1 MDPFKPKKENRLYEI
16 DKDRILEEAKKKLNK
31 PRKERKFTWEGLK
44 NAIPFLETNPFDPL
58 KLKRIKELTEGAPVK
73 EKDYIEGFEEIEKA
87 LYGGVQDLGYSIGSL
102 LTEGIDLTVG
112 RLPKD
117 NTKFTEKLT
126 EVYEKNKIKDP
137 DTLVGELTK
146 IGVQYGIPGSAVLKI
161 GARGR
166 AIAKGK
172 EALGKVS
179 KVKKTT
185 SIAKRAG
192 YMAGSFAAVD
202 FLASDPETPTL
213 YMEKESEEGK
223 SGTDLAV
230 TRFKNRLRFGA
241 EGFSIG
247 GGFSLMGKPLAVG
260 LKYGLFKPGAY
271 VAGMGLKAADKAV
284 VTPLSWI
291 LARTPGLPQA
301 QRKLR
306 TAGAFTVEKLM
317 NPILSRNFKF
327 EQLPKFEDWRLFSTK
342 SKDPLKARLKKLD
355 NFLAAFRSV
364 GTYTGL
370 GYQLTAEAKREI
382 KGKSKTINKWLESI
396 EFKAYNL
403 AKSAK
408 NLYNTNTTSPAS
420 MDYYLDQVLS
430 YLKGQ
435 KKLSAMPEELRTSA
449 HELNKELIKIKKT
462 FGELLPEGELKKYM
476 LDNVKTYMRKS
487 FSIFTNPAYN
497 PPKEIYDKAVDWVV
511 KNVVTKNKDLKEAAK
526 SSYKNQTQA
535 QANKTYAES
544 IVSKILQDGKQNA
557 QDPLKMLQRM
567 AKEELRSDQLLKT
580 GEELPDAIKK
590 LLGDPDAL
598 KGTKDYVSSLKAS
611 VLTTTSHA
619 ITQSANKRMLDRLA
633 GIGQQEGWLFKSK
646 AQGIGRGILDVSDRG
661 IGEIK
666 GLGLLK
672 SPISKLHAS
681 RQVLE
686 SLKGAPGTLDS
697 WIQNSIYR
705 NILQF
710 KVATQFGKT
719 VLSPATQV
727 RNVTS
732 ASMFP
737 LANGHIGGRSSVT
750 EALKMTLD
758 DIFGAGKVIDEAA
771 FIKNIENKIRLGVLD
786 ENIYTAELKAVLQ
799 DIKSGAKVKSM
810 DSLLNK
816 MANNKF
822 IRKATQVYAGG
833 DNLWKWYGHEYVKSQ
848 MRGMYSNVNDIAKWT
863 KEITGREFQKL
874 DTFTGKAKTF
884 DEAID
889 EAAAWQIR
897 NLYPTYSKVPEFVKN
912 IRKLPFGNFVSFPA
926 EMIRTTTNIL
936 NIASKEAASS
946 NPLLRQV
953 GYRRMMGTYTTLGG
967 ASWGAS
973 TIAQN
978 ITGVTEEQIEAYKRS
993 LSAPWN
999 SRATII
1005 PINTWKDGIGK
1016 AINFSYFSP
1025 YDVVVQPVE
1034 AFMKTLQEGKM
1045 NDEKRTEVFFQ
1056 MINPFGEG
1064 PVGKTIQPFISEA
1077 IALEKWNDVAPAG
1090 FFTGGRG
1097 GQTKTGAKVY
1107 SDNDEIGT
1115 KIAKSWAHMWEGIQ
1129 PGAMRTAEKIYKGA
1143 IDDVTKSGRPVSLQD
1158 EALALLSGIRIINV
1172 DVPQTMQYKIS
1183 EYNRGTRAVTETET
1197 MFNLEN
1203 WQTRGPEVLANEFRA
1218 IQDEAYQVNKDFYR
1232 VLKDAMAVG
1241 VSKGDLKKILRK
1253 RNMPIKKI
1261 NWLLKGKNIPYS
1273 GYDGRMKKR
1282 LRDAKNL
1289 GKELGKDRSSDFKK
1303 YFYPKS
1309 EFRRIE
1315 REYRRKSLDPEER
1328 IDRSVIDTIKDYFS
1342 ETITPQG
1349 ETIKTAQAERI
1360 QTPPLPPTNMPAQN
1374 LMAQS
1379 PQKING
1385 LTRSEQALLSPEE
1398 KIIAART

>member
-1 MDPFKPKKENRLYEI
+1 MEPFKKKKTE
-16 DKDRILEEAKKKLNK
+16 KDLINEVLVKNTIKDKLNK
-31 PRKERKFTWEGLK
+31 PRKEVKFTWEGLK
-44 NAIPFLETNPFDPL
+44 KAIPLLETNPFDPL
-58 KLKRIKELTEGAPVK
+58 KVKRIKELTEGKDKPK
-73 EKDYIEGFEEIEKA
+73 EKDYIEGFEEIERS
-87 LYGGVQDLGYSIGSL
+87 LYGGVQDLGYSISSL
-102 LTEGIDLTVG
+102 LTEGIDAAF
-112 RLPKD
+112 D
-117 NTKFTEKLT
+117 TKYLDALDKA
-126 EVYEKNKIKDP
+126 YEENKIKDP
-137 DTLVGELTK
+137 ETLLGEIGK
-146 IGVQYGIPGSAVLKI
+146 IGVQFGIPSSAILKV
-161 GARGR
+161 GARARG
-166 AIAKGK
+166 IAKSK
-172 EALGKVS
+172 EALGKLT
-179 KVKKTT
+179 KTQRAT

-192 YMAGSFAAVD
+192 YMAGTFAAVD
-202 FLASDPETPTL
+202 FLASSPNMPTL

-260 LKYGLFKPGAY
+260 LKYGLFKPGAFI
-271 VAGMGLKAADKAV
+271 AGMGLKAADKV
-284 VTPLSWI
+284 VTPLSYI
-291 LARTPGLPQA
+291 LARTPGLPTA

-317 NPILSRNFKF
+317 NPILTRNFKF
-327 EQLPKFEDWRLFSTK
+327 KQLPDFEDWRLFSTK

-364 GTYTGL
+364 GKQTGL
-370 GYQLTAEAKREI
+370 AYQLTSEAKREI
-382 KGKSKTINKWLESI
+382 KGRSKTINKWLESV

-403 AKSAK
+403 ARGAK
-408 NLYNTNTTSPAS
+408 NLYNTNNTSPAS

-435 KKLSAMPEELRTSA
+435 KKLSAMPEELRTPA
-449 HELNKELIKIKKT
+449 HELNKELIKTKKT
-462 FGELLPEGELKKYM
+462 FGELLPSGELKDYI
-476 LDNVKTYMRKS
+476 LNNVKTYMRKS

-497 PPKEIYDKAVDWVV
+497 PPKEVYNKAVDWVTD
-511 KNVVTKNKDLKEAAK
+511 NVVKRNDELKKAAK
-526 SSYKNQTQA
+526 SSYKTQTQA
-535 QANKTYAES
+535 QANRTYAES
-544 IVSKILQDGKQNA
+544 VVSKILQDGKQNA

-567 AKEELRSDQLLKT
+567 SKEDLLSDNLLKT
-580 GEELPDAIKK
+580 GEELPTAIKK
-590 LLGDPDAL
+590 LLGEENNL
-598 KGTKDYVSSLKAS
+598 KSS
-611 VLTTTSHA
+611 VLQTASHA
-619 ITQSANKRMLDRLA
+619 ITQSANKRMFDKLA
-633 GIGQQEGWLFKSK
+633 DVGKKEGWLFKSR
-646 AQGIGRGILDVSDRG
+646 AEGIGKEILDVSDRP
-661 IGEIK
+661 IGDIK

-672 SPISKLHAS
+672 SPMSKLHGS

-686 SLKGAPGTLDS
+686 AIKGSPGTLDS
-697 WIQNSIYR
+697 WIQNDIYR
-705 NILQF
+705 RILQF

-737 LANGHIGGRSSVT
+737 LANGHIGGKSSVT
-750 EALKMTLD
+750 EAFKMTLD

-771 FIKNIENKIRLGVLD
+771 FIKNIENKIKLGVLD

-816 MANNKF
+816 MANNRF

-833 DNLWKWYGHEYVKSQ
+833 DNVWKWYGHEYVKSQ
-848 MRGMYSNVNDIAKWT
+848 MRGMYSTVDDIAKWT
-863 KEITGREFQKL
+863 KEITGREFQRTS
-874 DTFTGKAKTF
+874 TFTGAKKTF

-897 NLYPTYSKVPEFVKN
+897 NMYPTYSKVPQFVQN

-936 NIASKEAASS
+936 NVASKEAASS

-953 GYRRMMGTYTTLGG
+953 GYRRMIGAYVTLGG

-978 ITGVTEEQIEAYKRS
+978 LTGVSQEQIDAYKRS

-1005 PINTWKDGIGK
+1005 PMNKWKDGIGK

-1025 YDVVVQPVE
+1025 YDVVIQPIE
-1034 AFMKTLQEGKM
+1034 AFMKTLEEGKM

-1129 PGAMRTAEKIYKGA
+1129 PGGLRTAEKIYKGA
-1143 IDDVTKSGRPVSLQD
+1143 INDVTKSGRPVSLQD

-1203 WQTRGPEVLANEFRA
+1203 WQTRGPEVLANEFRS

-1241 VSKGDLKKILRK
+1241 VSKRDLSRILKKRG
-1253 RNMPIKKI
+1253 MPSKKI
-1261 NWLLKGKNIPYS
+1261 RSLLRGKNIPYS

-1282 LRDAKNL
+1282 LKEAKNL
-1289 GKELGKDRSSDFKK
+1289 GKELGLDRSSDFRK

-1309 EFRRIE
+1309 DFRKIE
-1315 REYRRKSLDPEER
+1315 REYRRKSLAPEEKV
-1328 IDRSVIDTIKDYFS
+1328 DRSIIDKITDYFS
-1342 ETITPQG
+1342 EQLPSG
-1349 ETIKTAQAERI
+1349 EEGGGGGQKLSQRI

-1385 LTRSEQALLSPEE
+1385 LTRSEQALLSPSD
-1398 KIIAART
+1398 KVIAART

>member
-1 MDPFKPKKENRLYEI
+1 VDPFKPKKENRLYEI

-31 PRKERKFTWEGLK
+31 PRKEVKFTWEGLK
-44 NAIPFLETNPFDPL
+44 DALPLLETNPFSPL
-58 KLKRIKELTEGAPVK
+58 KLKRIKQLAEGKDEPK
-73 EKDYIEGFEEIEKA
+73 EKDYIEGFEEIERS
-87 LYGGVQDLGYSIGSL
+87 LYGGVQDLGYSISDLVTG
-102 LTEGIDLTVG
+102 GIDYAFDT
-112 RLPKD
+112 D
-117 NTKFTEKLT
+117 YTSKLD
-126 EVYEKNKIKDP
+126 ELYEENKIKDP
-137 DTLVGELTK
+137 ETLLGEIAK
-146 IGVQYGIPGSAVLKI
+146 IGVQYGLPSSVLLKV
-161 GARGR
+161 GARARG
-166 AIAKGK
+166 IAKSR
-172 EALGKVS
+172 EALGKLT
-179 KVKKTT
+179 KIQKGT

-192 YMAGSFAAVD
+192 YMAGTFAAVD
-202 FLASDPETPTL
+202 FIASDPETPTL
-213 YMEKESEEGK
+213 YLEKESEEGK
-223 SGTDLAV
+223 SGKDLAV

-247 GGFSLMGKPLAVG
+247 GGFSLMGKPLATG

-284 VTPLSWI
+284 VTPLSYI

-370 GYQLTAEAKREI
+370 GYQLSSEAKREI
-382 KGKSKTINKWLESI
+382 KGRSKTINKWLESI

-403 AKSAK
+403 AKGAK

-420 MDYYLDQVLS
+420 MNYYLDQVLS

-435 KKLSAMPEELRTSA
+435 KKLSAMPEELRTPA

-462 FGELLPEGELKKYM
+462 FGELLPQGELKNYM
-476 LDNVKTYMRKS
+476 LNNVKTYMRKS
-487 FSIFTNPAYN
+487 FSIFTNPEYN
-497 PPKEIYDKAVDWVV
+497 PPKEVYDKAVDWVV
-511 KNVVTKNKDLKEAAK
+511 KNVVTKNKDLKEAAR
-526 SSYKNQTQA
+526 SSYKNQTQS
-535 QANKTYAES
+535 QANRTYAES
-544 IVSKILQDGKQNA
+544 VVSKILQDGKQNA
-557 QDPLKMLQRM
+557 QDPLKMLQRIS
-567 AKEELRSDQLLKT
+567 KEELRSDDLLRT

-590 LLGDPDAL
+590 LLGEENNL
-598 KGTKDYVSSLKAS
+598 KSS
-611 VLTTTSHA
+611 VLQTTSHA

-771 FIKNIENKIRLGVLD
+771 FIKNVENKIRLGVLD

-816 MANNKF
+816 LANNKF

-848 MRGMYSNVNDIAKWT
+848 MRGMYSTVDDIAKWT
-863 KEITGREFQKL
+863 REITGREFQKL
-874 DTFTGKAKTF
+874 NTFTGKAKTF
-884 DEAID
+884 DEAVD

-936 NIASKEAASS
+936 DIASKEAASS

-953 GYRRMMGTYTTLGG
+953 GYRRMIGAYTTLGG

-978 ITGVTEEQIEAYKRS
+978 LTGVLPEQIEAYKRS
-993 LSAPWN
+993 LSASWN

-1005 PINTWKDGIGK
+1005 PINKWKDGVGK

-1097 GQTKTGAKVY
+1097 GETKTGAKVY

-1129 PGAMRTAEKIYKGA
+1129 PGAIRTAGKLYKGA

-1183 EYNRGTRAVTETET
+1183 EYNRATRAVTETET

-1218 IQDEAYQVNKDFYR
+1218 IQDENYRVNREFYR
-1232 VLKDAMAVG
+1232 VLQDAMTVG

-1282 LRDAKNL
+1282 LRDAKDL

-1315 REYRRKSLDPEER
+1315 REYRRKSLAPEEKVNR
-1328 IDRSVIDTIKDYFS
+1328 SIIDRVTDYFS
-1342 ETITPQG
+1342 ERLPAGG
-1349 ETIKTAQAERI
+1349 EGGGGGQQLSQRI
-1360 QTPPLPPTNMPAQN
+1360 QTPPLPPTNMPAPN

-1379 PQKING
+1379 PQKINR

>member
-1 MDPFKPKKENRLYEI
+1 MEPFKKKKTE
-16 DKDRILEEAKKKLNK
+16 KDLINEVLVKNTIKDKLNK
-31 PRKERKFTWEGLK
+31 PRKEVKFTWEGLK
-44 NAIPFLETNPFDPL
+44 KAIPLLETNPFDPL
-58 KLKRIKELTEGAPVK
+58 KVKRIKELTEGKDKPK
-73 EKDYIEGFEEIEKA
+73 EKDYIEGFEEIERS
-87 LYGGVQDLGYSIGSL
+87 LYGGVQDLGYSISSL
-102 LTEGIDLTVG
+102 LTEGIDAAF
-112 RLPKD
+112 D
-117 NTKFTEKLT
+117 TKYLDALDKA
-126 EVYEKNKIKDP
+126 YEENKIKDP
-137 DTLVGELTK
+137 ETLLGEIGK
-146 IGVQYGIPGSAVLKI
+146 IGVQFGIPSSAILKV
-161 GARGR
+161 GARARG
-166 AIAKGK
+166 IAKSK
-172 EALGKVS
+172 EALGKLT
-179 KVKKTT
+179 KTQRAT

-192 YMAGSFAAVD
+192 YMAGTFAAVD
-202 FLASDPETPTL
+202 FLASSPNMPTL

-260 LKYGLFKPGAY
+260 LKYGLFKPGAFI
-271 VAGMGLKAADKAV
+271 AGMGLKAADKV
-284 VTPLSWI
+284 VTPLSYI
-291 LARTPGLPQA
+291 LARTPGLPTA

-317 NPILSRNFKF
+317 NPILTRNFKF
-327 EQLPKFEDWRLFSTK
+327 KQLPDFEDWRLFSTK

-364 GTYTGL
+364 GKQTGL
-370 GYQLTAEAKREI
+370 AYQLTSEAKREI
-382 KGKSKTINKWLESI
+382 KGRSKTINKWLESV

-403 AKSAK
+403 ARGAK
-408 NLYNTNTTSPAS
+408 NLYNTNNTSPAS

-435 KKLSAMPEELRTSA
+435 KKLSAMPEELRTPA
-449 HELNKELIKIKKT
+449 HELNKELIKTKKT
-462 FGELLPEGELKKYM
+462 FGELLPSGELKDYI
-476 LDNVKTYMRKS
+476 LNNVKTYMRKS

-497 PPKEIYDKAVDWVV
+497 PPKEVYNKAVDWVTD
-511 KNVVTKNKDLKEAAK
+511 NVVKRNDELKKAAK
-526 SSYKNQTQA
+526 SSYKTQTQA
-535 QANKTYAES
+535 QANRTYAES
-544 IVSKILQDGKQNA
+544 VVSKILQDGKQNA

-567 AKEELRSDQLLKT
+567 SKEDLLSDNLLKT
-580 GEELPDAIKK
+580 GEELPTAIKK
-590 LLGDPDAL
+590 LLGEENNL
-598 KGTKDYVSSLKAS
+598 KSS
-611 VLTTTSHA
+611 VLQTASHA
-619 ITQSANKRMLDRLA
+619 ITQSANKRMFDKLA
-633 GIGQQEGWLFKSK
+633 DVGKKEGWLFKSR
-646 AQGIGRGILDVSDRG
+646 AEGIGKEILDVSDRP
-661 IGEIK
+661 IGDIK

-672 SPISKLHAS
+672 SPMSKLHGS

-686 SLKGAPGTLDS
+686 AIKGSPGTLDS
-697 WIQNSIYR
+697 WIQNDIYR
-705 NILQF
+705 RILQF

-737 LANGHIGGRSSVT
+737 LANGHIGGKSSVT
-750 EALKMTLD
+750 EAFKMTLD

-771 FIKNIENKIRLGVLD
+771 FIKNIENKIKLGVLD

-816 MANNKF
+816 MANNRF

-833 DNLWKWYGHEYVKSQ
+833 DNVWKWYGHEYVKSQ
-848 MRGMYSNVNDIAKWT
+848 MRGMYSTVDDIAKWT
-863 KEITGREFQKL
+863 KEITGREFQRTS
-874 DTFTGKAKTF
+874 TFTGAKKTF

-897 NLYPTYSKVPEFVKN
+897 NMYPTYSKVPQFVQN

-936 NIASKEAASS
+936 NVASKEAASS

-953 GYRRMMGTYTTLGG
+953 GYRRMIGAYVTLGG

-978 ITGVTEEQIEAYKRS
+978 LTGVSQEQIDAYKRS

-1005 PINTWKDGIGK
+1005 PMNKWKDGIGK

-1025 YDVVVQPVE
+1025 YDVVIQPIE
-1034 AFMKTLQEGKM
+1034 AFMKTLEEGKM

-1129 PGAMRTAEKIYKGA
+1129 PGGLRTAEKIYKGA
-1143 IDDVTKSGRPVSLQD
+1143 INDVTKSGRPVSLQD

-1203 WQTRGPEVLANEFRA
+1203 WQTRGPEVLANEFRS

-1241 VSKGDLKKILRK
+1241 VSKRDLSRILKKRG
-1253 RNMPIKKI
+1253 MPSKKI
-1261 NWLLKGKNIPYS
+1261 RSLLRGKNIPYS

-1282 LRDAKNL
+1282 LKEAKNL
-1289 GKELGKDRSSDFKK
+1289 GKELGLDRSSDFRK

-1309 EFRRIE
+1309 DFRKIE
-1315 REYRRKSLDPEER
+1315 REYRRKSLAPEEKV
-1328 IDRSVIDTIKDYFS
+1328 DRSIIDKITDYFS
-1342 ETITPQG
+1342 EQLPSG
-1349 ETIKTAQAERI
+1349 EEGGGGGQKLSQRI

-1385 LTRSEQALLSPEE
+1385 LTRSEQALLSPSD
-1398 KIIAART
+1398 KVIARRT

>member
-31 PRKERKFTWEGLK
+31 PRKEVKFTWDGLA
-44 NAIPFLETNPFDPL
+44 NAVAGFGGGPFNPFR
-58 KLKRIKELTEGAPVK
+58 LKRLQELKEGAPAK
-73 EKDYIEGFEEIEKA
+73 EKDYIDMFEEVEKS
-87 LYGGVQDLGYSIGSL
+87 LYGGLQDLDYSISSL
-102 LTEGIDLTVG
+102 LTEGIDATF
-112 RLPKD
+112 D
-117 NTKFTEKLT
+117 TKYLDALDKA
-126 EVYEKNKIKDP
+126 YEENKIKDP
-137 DTLVGELTK
+137 DTLVGALGK

-179 KVKKTT
+179 KAKKATQ
-185 SIAKRAG
+185 IAKRAG

-202 FLASDPETPTL
+202 FLASTPETPTL
-213 YMEKESEEGK
+213 FIEKESEEGK
-223 SGTDLAV
+223 SGRDLAV
-230 TRFKNRLRFGA
+230 TRFKNRLRFGT
-241 EGFSIG
+241 EGALIG
-247 GGFSLMGKPLAVG
+247 GGFSLMGKPLALG

-284 VTPLSWI
+284 VTPLSWL

-301 QRKLR
+301 QRGLR

-370 GYQLTAEAKREI
+370 GYQLSSEAKREI
-382 KGKSKTINKWLESI
+382 KGRSKTINKWLESI

-403 AKSAK
+403 AKGAK

-435 KKLSAMPEELRTSA
+435 KKLSAMPEELRTPA
-449 HELNKELIKIKKT
+449 HELNKELIKTKKT

-476 LDNVKTYMRKS
+476 LNNVKTYMRKS

-544 IVSKILQDGKQNA
+544 VVSKILQDGKQNA
-557 QDPLKMLQRM
+557 QDPLKMLQRIS
-567 AKEELRSDQLLKT
+567 KEELRSDQLLKT

-590 LLGDPDAL
+590 LLGEENNL
-598 KGTKDYVSSLKAS
+598 KSS
-611 VLTTTSHA
+611 VLQTASHA

-705 NILQF
+705 GILQF

-771 FIKNIENKIRLGVLD
+771 FIKNVENKIRLGVLD

-816 MANNKF
+816 LTNNKF
-822 IRKATQVYAGG
+822 VRKATQVYAGG

-848 MRGMYSNVNDIAKWT
+848 MRGMYSTVDDIAKWT
-863 KEITGREFQKL
+863 REITGREFQKL

-884 DEAID
+884 DEAVD

-926 EMIRTTTNIL
+926 EMIRTTANIL
-936 NIASKEAASS
+936 NVASKEAASS
-946 NPLLRQV
+946 NPLLRQI
-953 GYRRMMGTYTTLGG
+953 GYRRMMGTYVTLGG

-978 ITGVTEEQIEAYKRS
+978 LTGVLPEQIEAYKRS

-1005 PINTWKDGIGK
+1005 PIDKWKDGVGK

-1025 YDVVVQPVE
+1025 YDVVIQPVE

-1045 NDEKRTEVFFQ
+1045 SNEKGKEILFQ

-1097 GQTKTGAKVY
+1097 GETKTGAKVY

-1115 KIAKSWAHMWEGIQ
+1115 IIAKSWAHMWEGIQ
-1129 PGAMRTAEKIYKGA
+1129 PGAVRTAEKIYKGA
-1143 IDDVTKSGRPVSLQD
+1143 IGDVTKSGRPVSLQD

-1197 MFNLEN
+1197 IFNLEN
-1203 WQTRGPEVLANEFRA
+1203 WRTRGPEALGREFIA
-1218 IQDEAYQVNKDFYR
+1218 IQNENLRVNKDFYR
-1232 VLKDAMAVG
+1232 VLQDAMAVG
-1241 VSKGDLKKILRK
+1241 VSRRQLYKILKKRG
-1253 RNMPIKKI
+1253 MPAKKI
-1261 NWLLKGKNIPYS
+1261 TSLLRGRNIPYS
-1273 GYDGRMKKR
+1273 GYDSRMKKR
-1282 LRDAKNL
+1282 IKDAENMA
-1289 GKELGKDRSSDFKK
+1289 KEKGLEKTDDFRN
-1303 YFYPKS
+1303 YFYPRRL
-1309 EFRRIE
+1309 FRTIE
-1315 REYRRKSLDPEER
+1315 REFKRKSLATEEKVNR
-1328 IDRSVIDTIKDYFS
+1328 SIIDRVTDYFS
-1342 ETITPQG
+1342 ERLPVG
-1349 ETIKTAQAERI
+1349 EEGGDGGQQLSQRI
-1360 QTPPLPPTNMPAQN
+1360 QTPPLPETSMPAPN

>member
-1 MDPFKPKKENRLYEI
+1 MDPFLPKKETEYVDDI
-16 DKDRILEEAKKKLNK
+16 FVKKTIKEKLNK
-31 PRKERKFTWEGLK
+31 PRKEVKFTWEGLK
-44 NAIPFLETNPFDPL
+44 NFVPFLETNPFDPL
-58 KLKRIKELTEGAPVK
+58 KVKRIKELTEGAPAK
-73 EKDYIEGFEEIEKA
+73 EKDYIEGYEEIEKA
-87 LYGGVQDLGYSIGSL
+87 LYGGVQDLGYSVSSL
-102 LTEGIDLTVG
+102 LTEGIDAAF
-112 RLPKD
+112 D
-117 NTKFTEKLT
+117 TKYLDALDKAYDE
-126 EVYEKNKIKDP
+126 NKIKDP
-137 DTLVGELTK
+137 ETLLGTIGKL
-146 IGVQYGIPGSAVLKI
+146 GVQFGIPSSAIIKV
-161 GARGR
+161 GARARG
-166 AIAKGK
+166 IAKGR
-172 EALGKVS
+172 EALGKFS
-179 KVKKTT
+179 TAQKIS
-185 SIAKRAG
+185 SIGKRAG
-192 YMAGSFAAVD
+192 YMAGTFAAVD
-202 FLASDPETPTL
+202 FLASPPDMPNL
-213 YMEKESEEGK
+213 VLEKESEEGK
-223 SGTDLAV
+223 SGRDLAL
-230 TRFKNRLRFGA
+230 TRFKNRIRFGA
-241 EGFSIG
+241 EGAALGF
-247 GGFSLMGKPLAVG
+247 GFSLLGKPARVAG
-260 LKYGLFKPGAY
+260 SFGVKYGLFKPI
-271 VAGMGLKAADKAV
+271 GLGIRAVDAAV

-291 LARTPGLPQA
+291 MARTPGLPQA
-301 QRKLR
+301 QRGLR

-327 EQLPKFEDWRLFSTK
+327 KQLPKFEDWRLFSTK

-364 GTYTGL
+364 GKYTGL

-382 KGKSKTINKWLESI
+382 KARSKTINKWLESV

-403 AKSAK
+403 AKSSK
-408 NLYNTNTTSPAS
+408 DLYNTSTTSPAS

-449 HELNKELIKIKKT
+449 HELNKELIKTKKT
-462 FGELLPEGELKKYM
+462 FGELLPEGELKDYI
-476 LDNVKTYMRKS
+476 LNNVKGYMRKS
-487 FSIFTNPAYN
+487 FSIFTNPEYN
-497 PPKEIYDKAVDWVV
+497 PPKEVYNKAVDWVMN
-511 KNVVTKNKDLKEAAK
+511 NVVKKNKDLKEAAK
-526 SSYKNQTQA
+526 KSYPNQSQA
-535 QANKTYAES
+535 AANKTYAES
-544 IVSKILQDGKQNA
+544 VVSKILQDGKQNA

-567 AKEELRSDQLLKT
+567 TKEDLVSDDLLKT
-580 GEELPDAIKK
+580 GEELPTAIKR

-598 KGTKDYVSSLKAS
+598 KGTKDYVSSLKSS
-611 VLTTTSHA
+611 VLQTASHA
-619 ITQSANKRMLDRLA
+619 ITQSANKKMFDRLA
-633 GIGQQEGWLFKSK
+633 DIGQKEGWLFKSR
-646 AQGIGRGILDVSDRG
+646 AQGIGKEILDISDRP

-672 SPISKLHAS
+672 SNISKLHGS
-681 RQVLE
+681 KQVLE
-686 SLKGAPGTLDS
+686 AVKGTPGTLDS
-697 WIQNSIYR
+697 WIQNDIYR

-750 EALKMTLD
+750 EAFKMTLD

-816 MANNKF
+816 MANNRF

-833 DNLWKWYGHEYVKSQ
+833 DNVWKWYGHEYVKSQ
-848 MRGMYSNVNDIAKWT
+848 MKSMYNTVDDIAKWT
-863 KEITGREFQKL
+863 REITGREFQRT
-874 DTFTGKAKTF
+874 DTFTGARKTF
-884 DEAID
+884 DEALD

-897 NLYPTYSKVPEFVKN
+897 NMYPTYSKVPQFVQN

-926 EMIRTTTNIL
+926 EMIRTTANIL

-946 NPLLRQV
+946 DPLLRQI
-953 GYRRMMGTYTTLGG
+953 GYRRMMGTYVTLGG

-978 ITGVTEEQIEAYKRS
+978 LTGVTMEQIEAYKRS

-1005 PINTWKDGIGK
+1005 PLDKWKDGVGK

-1025 YDVVVQPVE
+1025 YDVVVQPIE
-1034 AFMKTLQEGKM
+1034 AFMKTLQEGQM
-1045 NDEKRTEVFFQ
+1045 NDTKRTEILWE
-1056 MINPFGEG
+1056 MISPFGDG
-1064 PVGKTIQPFISEA
+1064 PIAKTIQPFISEA

-1097 GQTKTGAKVY
+1097 GETKTGAKVY

-1129 PGAMRTAEKIYKGA
+1129 PGAIRTAGKLYKGA
-1143 IDDVTKSGRPVSLQD
+1143 IDDVTKSGRPVSLRD

-1218 IQDEAYQVNKDFYR
+1218 IQDENYRVNREFYR
-1232 VLKDAMAVG
+1232 VLQDAMAVG
-1241 VSKGDLKKILRK
+1241 VPRRELKKILRK
-1253 RNMPIKKI
+1253 RGLSQKRTN
-1261 NWLLKGKNIPYS
+1261 LLFRGQNIPYT
-1273 GYDGRMKKR
+1273 GYDSRMKKR
-1282 LRDAKNL
+1282 VKDAEKI
-1289 GKELGKDRSSDFKK
+1289 GKELGKNKSKDFFN
-1303 YFYPKS
+1303 YFYPRRL
-1309 EFRRIE
+1309 FRLIE
-1315 REYRRKSLDPEER
+1315 REYRKSLVPEEKVDR
-1328 IDRSVIDTIKDYFS
+1328 SIIDRVTDYFS
-1342 ETITPQG
+1342 EQLPSGGGSGGGGPELSQ
-1349 ETIKTAQAERI
+1349 RI
-1360 QTPPLPPTNMPAQN
+1360 QTPPLPATSMPAPN
-1374 LMAQS
+1374 LMGQS

>member
-31 PRKERKFTWEGLK
+31 PRKEVKFTWDGLA
-44 NAIPFLETNPFDPL
+44 NAVAGFGGGPFNPFR
-58 KLKRIKELTEGAPVK
+58 LKRLQELKEGAPAK
-73 EKDYIEGFEEIEKA
+73 EKDYIDMFEEVEKS
-87 LYGGVQDLGYSIGSL
+87 LYGGLQDLDYSISSL
-102 LTEGIDLTVG
+102 LTEGIDATF
-112 RLPKD
+112 D
-117 NTKFTEKLT
+117 TKYLDALDKA
-126 EVYEKNKIKDP
+126 YEENKIKDP
-137 DTLVGELTK
+137 DTLVGALGK

-179 KVKKTT
+179 KAKKATQ
-185 SIAKRAG
+185 IAKRAG

-202 FLASDPETPTL
+202 FLASTPETPTL
-213 YMEKESEEGK
+213 FIEKESEEGK
-223 SGTDLAV
+223 SGRDLAV
-230 TRFKNRLRFGA
+230 TRFKNRLRFGT
-241 EGFSIG
+241 EGALIG
-247 GGFSLMGKPLAVG
+247 GGFSLMGKPLALG

-284 VTPLSWI
+284 VTPLSWL

-301 QRKLR
+301 QRGLR

-370 GYQLTAEAKREI
+370 GYQLSSEAKREI
-382 KGKSKTINKWLESI
+382 KGRSKTINKWLESI

-403 AKSAK
+403 AKGAK

-435 KKLSAMPEELRTSA
+435 KKLSAMPEELRTPA
-449 HELNKELIKIKKT
+449 HELNKELIKTKKT

-476 LDNVKTYMRKS
+476 LNNVKTYMRKS

-544 IVSKILQDGKQNA
+544 VVSKILQDGKQNA
-557 QDPLKMLQRM
+557 QDPLKMLQRIS
-567 AKEELRSDQLLKT
+567 KEELRSDQLLKT

-590 LLGDPDAL
+590 LLGEENNL
-598 KGTKDYVSSLKAS
+598 KSS
-611 VLTTTSHA
+611 VLQTASHA

-705 NILQF
+705 GILQF

-771 FIKNIENKIRLGVLD
+771 FIKNVENKIRLGVLD

-816 MANNKF
+816 LTNNKF
-822 IRKATQVYAGG
+822 VRKATQVYAGG

-848 MRGMYSNVNDIAKWT
+848 MRGMYSTVDDIAKWT
-863 KEITGREFQKL
+863 REITGREFQKL

-884 DEAID
+884 DEAVD

-936 NIASKEAASS
+936 DIASKEAASS
-946 NPLLRQV
+946 NPLLRQI
-953 GYRRMMGTYTTLGG
+953 GYRRMMGTYVTLGG

-978 ITGVTEEQIEAYKRS
+978 LTGVLPEQIEAYKRS

-1005 PINTWKDGIGK
+1005 PIDKWKDGVGK

-1025 YDVVVQPVE
+1025 YDVVIQPVE

-1045 NDEKRTEVFFQ
+1045 NDEKRREIFFQ

-1090 FFTGGRG
+1090 FFTG
-1097 GQTKTGAKVY
+1097 
-1107 SDNDEIGT
+1107 
-1115 KIAKSWAHMWEGIQ
+1115 
-1129 PGAMRTAEKIYKGA
+1129 
-1143 IDDVTKSGRPVSLQD
+1143 
-1158 EALALLSGIRIINV
+1158 
-1172 DVPQTMQYKIS
+1172 
-1183 EYNRGTRAVTETET
+1183 
-1197 MFNLEN
+1197 
-1203 WQTRGPEVLANEFRA
+1203 
-1218 IQDEAYQVNKDFYR
+1218 
-1232 VLKDAMAVG
+1232 
-1241 VSKGDLKKILRK
+1241 
-1253 RNMPIKKI
+1253 
-1261 NWLLKGKNIPYS
+1261 
-1273 GYDGRMKKR
+1273 
-1282 LRDAKNL
+1282 
-1289 GKELGKDRSSDFKK
+1289 
-1303 YFYPKS
+1303 
-1309 EFRRIE
+1309 
-1315 REYRRKSLDPEER
+1315 
-1328 IDRSVIDTIKDYFS
+1328 
-1342 ETITPQG
+1342 
-1349 ETIKTAQAERI
+1349 
-1360 QTPPLPPTNMPAQN
+1360 
-1374 LMAQS
+1374 
-1379 PQKING
+1379 
-1385 LTRSEQALLSPEE
+1385 
-1398 KIIAART
+1398 

>member
-1 MDPFKPKKENRLYEI
+1 VEPFKNK
-16 DKDRILEEAKKKLNK
+16 DKDYLIELDELQNSISKNLNSK
-31 PRKERKFTWEGLK
+31 TRKEVKFTWEGLK
-44 NAIPFLETNPFDPL
+44 KAIPLLETNPFDPL
-58 KLKRIKELTEGAPVK
+58 KLKRIKELTEGKDKPK
-73 EKDYIEGFEEIEKA
+73 EKDYIEGFEEIERS
-87 LYGGVQDLGYSIGSL
+87 LYGGVQDLGYSISSL
-102 LTEGIDLTVG
+102 LTEGIDASF
-112 RLPKD
+112 D
-117 NTKFTEKLT
+117 TKYLDALDKA
-126 EVYEKNKIKDP
+126 YEENKIKDP
-137 DTLVGELTK
+137 ETLLGEIGK
-146 IGVQYGIPGSAVLKI
+146 IGVQFGIPSSAILKV
-161 GARGR
+161 GARARG
-166 AIAKGK
+166 IAKSK
-172 EALGKVS
+172 EALGKLT
-179 KVKKTT
+179 KTQRAT

-192 YMAGSFAAVD
+192 YMAGTFAAVD
-202 FLASDPETPTL
+202 FLASSPNMPTL

-223 SGTDLAV
+223 SGRDLAV
-230 TRFKNRLRFGA
+230 TRFKNRLRFGV
-241 EGFSIG
+241 EGASIG
-247 GGFSLMGKPLAVG
+247 GGFSLMGKPLATG

-284 VTPLSWI
+284 VTPLSYI
-291 LARTPGLPQA
+291 LARTPGLPAA
-301 QRKLR
+301 QKKLR

-327 EQLPKFEDWRLFSTK
+327 KQLPKFEDWRLFSTK

-364 GTYTGL
+364 GSYTGL
-370 GYQLTAEAKREI
+370 GYQISSEAKREI
-382 KGKSKTINKWLESI
+382 KGRSKTINKWLESL

-403 AKSAK
+403 AKGAK

-435 KKLSAMPEELRTSA
+435 KKLSSMPEELRTPA

-462 FGELLPEGELKKYM
+462 FGELLPSGELKDYM
-476 LDNVKTYMRKS
+476 LKNIKTYMRKS
-487 FSIFTNPAYN
+487 FSIFTNPEYN
-497 PPKEIYDKAVDWVV
+497 PPKEVYNKAVDWVTN
-511 KNVVTKNKDLKEAAK
+511 NVVKKNKDLKEAAK

-544 IVSKILQDGKQNA
+544 VVSKILQDGKQNA

-590 LLGDPDAL
+590 LLGEENN
-598 KGTKDYVSSLKAS
+598 LKAS

-619 ITQSANKRMLDRLA
+619 ITQSANKRMFDKLA
-633 GIGQQEGWLFKSK
+633 AIGQKEGWLFKTK
-646 AQGIGRGILDVSDRG
+646 AQGIGKGILDISDRG

-672 SPISKLHAS
+672 SDISKLHSS
-681 RQVLE
+681 RQILQA
-686 SLKGAPGTLDS
+686 LKGTPGTLDS
-697 WIQNSIYR
+697 WIQNDIYR
-705 NILQF
+705 GILQF

-750 EALKMTLD
+750 EALKMTID

-816 MANNKF
+816 LTNNKF
-822 IRKATQVYAGG
+822 VRKATQVYAGG

-848 MRGMYSNVNDIAKWT
+848 MRGMYSTVDDIAKWT
-863 KEITGREFQKL
+863 REITGREFQKL

-884 DEAID
+884 NEAVD

-926 EMIRTTTNIL
+926 EMIRTTANIL
-936 NIASKEAASS
+936 NVASKEAASS
-946 NPLLRQV
+946 NPLLRQI
-953 GYRRMMGTYTTLGG
+953 GYRRMMGTYVTLGG

-978 ITGVTEEQIEAYKRS
+978 LTGVLPEQIEAYKRS

-1005 PINTWKDGIGK
+1005 PIDKWKDGVGK

-1025 YDVVVQPVE
+1025 YDVVIQPVE

-1045 NDEKRTEVFFQ
+1045 SNEKGKEILFQ

-1097 GQTKTGAKVY
+1097 GETKTGAKVY

-1129 PGAMRTAEKIYKGA
+1129 PGAVRTAEKIYKGA
-1143 IDDVTKSGRPVSLQD
+1143 IGDVTKSGRPVSLQD

-1203 WQTRGPEVLANEFRA
+1203 WRTRGPEALGREFMA
-1218 IQDEAYQVNKDFYR
+1218 IQEENYRVNKDFYR
-1232 VLKDAMAVG
+1232 VLQDAMAVG
-1241 VSKGDLKKILRK
+1241 VSRRQLYKILKKRG
-1253 RNMPIKKI
+1253 MPAKKI
-1261 NWLLKGKNIPYS
+1261 TSLLRGRNIPYS
-1273 GYDGRMKKR
+1273 GYDSRMKKR
-1282 LRDAKNL
+1282 IKDAENMA
-1289 GKELGKDRSSDFKK
+1289 KEKGLEKTDDFRN
-1303 YFYPKS
+1303 YFYPRRL
-1309 EFRRIE
+1309 FRTIE
-1315 REYRRKSLDPEER
+1315 REFKRKSLAPEEKVNR
-1328 IDRSVIDTIKDYFS
+1328 SIIDRVTDYFS
-1342 ETITPQG
+1342 ERLPSGGGSGGGGPELSQ
-1349 ETIKTAQAERI
+1349 RI
-1360 QTPPLPPTNMPAQN
+1360 QTPPLPETSMPAPN

>member
-1 MDPFKPKKENRLYEI
+1 MDPFKPKKKNRLYEV
-16 DKDRILEEAKKKLNK
+16 DHDRIVAQAKKKLNK
-31 PRKERKFTWEGLK
+31 PRKEVKFTWEGLK
-44 NAIPFLETNPFDPL
+44 KAIPLLETNPFDPR
-58 KLKRIKELTEGAPVK
+58 KLKRIKELTEGAPAK
-73 EKDYIEGFEEIEKA
+73 EKDYIEGFEEIEKV

-112 RLPKD
+112 RIPKD

-126 EVYEKNKIKDP
+126 EVYNENKIEDP
-137 DTLVGELTK
+137 ETLVGELAK
-146 IGVQYGIPGSAVLKI
+146 IGVQWGIPGSAVLKI
-161 GARGR
+161 GARARG
-166 AIAKGK
+166 IAKSR
-172 EALGKVS
+172 EALGKLT
-179 KVKKTT
+179 KIQRGT

-202 FLASDPETPTL
+202 FIASDPETPTMVL
-213 YMEKESEEGK
+213 EKESEEGK
-223 SGTDLAV
+223 SGTELAL

-241 EGFSIG
+241 EGAALG
-247 GGFSLMGKPLAVG
+247 AGFTLLGKPARVVG
-260 LKYGLFKPGAY
+260 SFGVKYGLFKP
-271 VAGMGLKAADKAV
+271 AGYALRAANWAV
-284 VTPLSWI
+284 VDPLAWM
-291 LARTPGLPQA
+291 LARTPGLRA
-301 QRKLR
+301 ANRGLR
-306 TAGAFTVEKLM
+306 NASAFTVEKLM

-327 EQLPKFEDWRLFSTK
+327 KQLPDFDDWRLFSTK

-364 GTYTGL
+364 GKYTGL
-370 GYQLTAEAKREI
+370 GYQVTSEAKRKI
-382 KGKSKTINKWLESI
+382 KSQSKTINKWLESL

-403 AKSAK
+403 AKGSK

-420 MDYYLDQVLS
+420 MDYYLDHVLS

-435 KKLSAMPEELRTSA
+435 KKLSAIPEELRTPA

-462 FGELLPEGELKKYM
+462 FGDLLPAGEIKDYM
-476 LDNVKTYMRKS
+476 LNNIKTYMRKS

-497 PPKEIYDKAVDWVV
+497 PPKEVYAKAVDWVTD
-511 KNVVTKNKDLKEAAK
+511 NVVKKNKDLKEAAK
-526 SSYKNQTQA
+526 LSYPKQNA
-535 QANKTYAES
+535 AAANKTYAES

-580 GEELPDAIKK
+580 GEELPTAIKR
-590 LLGDPDAL
+590 LLGEENNL
-598 KGTKDYVSSLKAS
+598 KSS
-611 VLTTTSHA
+611 VLQTTSHA
-619 ITQSANKRMLDRLA
+619 ITQSANKRMFDRLA
-633 GIGQQEGWLFKSK
+633 DIGQKEGWLFKSK
-646 AQGIGRGILDVSDRG
+646 AHGIGKGILDVSDRG
-661 IGEIK
+661 IGNIK

-672 SPISKLHAS
+672 SNISKLHS
-681 RQVLE
+681 SKQVLQAI
-686 SLKGAPGTLDS
+686 KGTPGTLDS
-697 WIQNSIYR
+697 WIQNDIYR
-705 NILQF
+705 GILQL

-750 EALKMTLD
+750 EAIKMTVD

-771 FIKNIENKIRLGVLD
+771 FIKNIENKISLGVLD

-816 MANNKF
+816 LTNNKF
-822 IRKATQVYAGG
+822 VKKATQVYAGG

-848 MRGMYSNVNDIAKWT
+848 MRHMYSTVDDIAKWT
-863 KEITGREFQKL
+863 KEITGREFQRTN
-874 DTFTGKAKTF
+874 TFTGKVKTF
-884 DEAID
+884 GEAVD
-889 EAAAWQIR
+889 EAAAWEIR
-897 NLYPTYSKVPEFVKN
+897 NTYPTYSKVPEFVKN

-953 GYRRMMGTYTTLGG
+953 GYRRMMGAYVTLGG
-967 ASWGAS
+967 ASWGVS

-978 ITGVTEEQIEAYKRS
+978 LTGVTMEQIEAYKRS

-1005 PINTWKDGIGK
+1005 PINKWKDGVGK

-1025 YDVVVQPVE
+1025 YDVVVQPIE

-1045 NDEKRTEVFFQ
+1045 NDEKRTEIFFQ

-1097 GQTKTGAKVY
+1097 GETKTGAKVY

-1129 PGAMRTAEKIYKGA
+1129 PGAVTTAGKLYKGA
-1143 IDDVTKSGRPVSLQD
+1143 IGDVTKSGRPVSLQD

-1203 WQTRGPEVLANEFRA
+1203 WRTRGPETLAGEFRD
-1218 IQDEAYQVNKDFYR
+1218 IQDENYRVNKDFYR
-1232 VLKDAMAVG
+1232 VLKDAMDVG
-1241 VSKGDLKKILRK
+1241 VSRKDLFKILKKRG
-1253 RNMPIKKI
+1253 MPSKKI

-1273 GYDGRMKKR
+1273 AYDKRMKLR
-1282 LRDAKNL
+1282 LKEAKDL
-1289 GKELGKDRSSDFKK
+1289 GKELGKDKSSDFKK

-1315 REYRRKSLDPEER
+1315 REYKRKSLAPEEKVNR
-1328 IDRSVIDTIKDYFS
+1328 SIIDRVTDYFS
-1342 ETITPQG
+1342 EKVSPQG
-1349 ETIKTAQAERI
+1349 ETIKTAQVQRI
-1360 QTPPLPPTNMPAQN
+1360 QTPPLPGTPMPSQS

-1398 KIIAART
+1398 KVIAART

>member
-1 MDPFKPKKENRLYEI
+1 MEPFKN
-16 DKDRILEEAKKKLNK
+16 KDEDYLIELDELQNSISKNLNSK
-31 PRKERKFTWEGLK
+31 TRKEVKFTWEGLK
-44 NAIPFLETNPFDPL
+44 KAIPLLETNPFDPL
-58 KLKRIKELTEGAPVK
+58 KVKRIKELTEGKDKPK
-73 EKDYIEGFEEIEKA
+73 EKDYIEGFEEIERS
-87 LYGGVQDLGYSIGSL
+87 LYGGVQDLGYSISSL
-102 LTEGIDLTVG
+102 LTEGIDAAF
-112 RLPKD
+112 D
-117 NTKFTEKLT
+117 TKYLDALDKA
-126 EVYEKNKIKDP
+126 YEENKIKDP
-137 DTLVGELTK
+137 ETLLGEIGK
-146 IGVQYGIPGSAVLKI
+146 IGVQFGIPSSAILKV
-161 GARGR
+161 GARARG
-166 AIAKGK
+166 IAKSK
-172 EALGKVS
+172 EALGKLT
-179 KVKKTT
+179 KTQRAT

-192 YMAGSFAAVD
+192 YMAGTFAAVD
-202 FLASDPETPTL
+202 FLASSPNMPTL

-260 LKYGLFKPGAY
+260 LKYGLFKPGAFI
-271 VAGMGLKAADKAV
+271 AGMGLKAADKV
-284 VTPLSWI
+284 VTPLSYI
-291 LARTPGLPQA
+291 LARTPGLPTA

-317 NPILSRNFKF
+317 NPILTRNFKF
-327 EQLPKFEDWRLFSTK
+327 KQLPDFEDWRLFSTK

-364 GTYTGL
+364 GKQTGL
-370 GYQLTAEAKREI
+370 AYQLTSEAKREI
-382 KGKSKTINKWLESI
+382 KGRSKTINKWLESV

-403 AKSAK
+403 ARGAK
-408 NLYNTNTTSPAS
+408 NLYNTNNTSPAS

-435 KKLSAMPEELRTSA
+435 KKLSAMPEELRTPA
-449 HELNKELIKIKKT
+449 HELNKELIKTKKT
-462 FGELLPEGELKKYM
+462 FGELLPSGELKDYI
-476 LDNVKTYMRKS
+476 LNNVKTYMRKS

-497 PPKEIYDKAVDWVV
+497 PPKEVYNKAVDWVTD
-511 KNVVTKNKDLKEAAK
+511 NVVKRNDELKKAAK
-526 SSYKNQTQA
+526 SSYKTQTQA
-535 QANKTYAES
+535 QANRTYAES
-544 IVSKILQDGKQNA
+544 VVSKILQDGKQNA

-567 AKEELRSDQLLKT
+567 SKEDLLSDNLLKT
-580 GEELPDAIKK
+580 GEELPTAIKK
-590 LLGDPDAL
+590 LLGEENNL
-598 KGTKDYVSSLKAS
+598 KSS
-611 VLTTTSHA
+611 VLQTASHA
-619 ITQSANKRMLDRLA
+619 ITQSANKRMFDKLA
-633 GIGQQEGWLFKSK
+633 DVGKKEGWLFKSR
-646 AQGIGRGILDVSDRG
+646 AEGIGKEILDVSDRP
-661 IGEIK
+661 IGDIK

-672 SPISKLHAS
+672 SPMSKLHGS

-686 SLKGAPGTLDS
+686 AIKGSPGTLDS
-697 WIQNSIYR
+697 WIQNDIYR
-705 NILQF
+705 RILQF

-737 LANGHIGGRSSVT
+737 LANGHIGGKSSVT
-750 EALKMTLD
+750 EAFKMTLD

-771 FIKNIENKIRLGVLD
+771 FIKNIENKIKLGVLD

-816 MANNKF
+816 MANNRF

-833 DNLWKWYGHEYVKSQ
+833 DNVWKWYGHEYVKSQ
-848 MRGMYSNVNDIAKWT
+848 MRGMYSTVDDIAKWT
-863 KEITGREFQKL
+863 KEITGREFQRTS
-874 DTFTGKAKTF
+874 TFTGAKKTF

-897 NLYPTYSKVPEFVKN
+897 NMYPTYSKVPQFVQN

-936 NIASKEAASS
+936 NVASKEAASS

-953 GYRRMMGTYTTLGG
+953 GYRRMIGAYVTLGG

-978 ITGVTEEQIEAYKRS
+978 LTGVSQEQIDAYKRS

-1005 PINTWKDGIGK
+1005 PMNKWKDGIGK

-1025 YDVVVQPVE
+1025 YDVVIQPIE
-1034 AFMKTLQEGKM
+1034 AFMKTLEEGKM

-1129 PGAMRTAEKIYKGA
+1129 PGGLRTAEKIYKGA
-1143 IDDVTKSGRPVSLQD
+1143 INDVTKSGRPVSLQD

-1203 WQTRGPEVLANEFRA
+1203 WQTRGPEVLANEFRS

-1241 VSKGDLKKILRK
+1241 VSKRDLSRILKKRG
-1253 RNMPIKKI
+1253 MPSKKI
-1261 NWLLKGKNIPYS
+1261 RSLLRGKNIPYS

-1282 LRDAKNL
+1282 LKEAKNL
-1289 GKELGKDRSSDFKK
+1289 GKELGLDRSSDFRK

-1309 EFRRIE
+1309 DFRKIE
-1315 REYRRKSLDPEER
+1315 REYRRKSLAPEEKV
-1328 IDRSVIDTIKDYFS
+1328 DRSIIDKITDYFS
-1342 ETITPQG
+1342 EQLPSG
-1349 ETIKTAQAERI
+1349 EEGGGGGQKLSQRI

-1385 LTRSEQALLSPEE
+1385 LTRSEQALLSPSD
-1398 KIIAART
+1398 KVIAART

>member
-31 PRKERKFTWEGLK
+31 PRKEVKFTWDGLA
-44 NAIPFLETNPFDPL
+44 NAVAGFGGGPFNPFR
-58 KLKRIKELTEGAPVK
+58 LKRLQELKEGAPAK
-73 EKDYIEGFEEIEKA
+73 EKDYIDMFEEVEKS
-87 LYGGVQDLGYSIGSL
+87 LYGGLQDLDYSISSL
-102 LTEGIDLTVG
+102 LTEGIDATF
-112 RLPKD
+112 D
-117 NTKFTEKLT
+117 TKYLDALDKA
-126 EVYEKNKIKDP
+126 YEENKIKDP
-137 DTLVGELTK
+137 DTLVGALGK

-179 KVKKTT
+179 KAKKATQ
-185 SIAKRAG
+185 IAKRAG

-202 FLASDPETPTL
+202 FLASTPETPTL
-213 YMEKESEEGK
+213 FIEKESEEGK
-223 SGTDLAV
+223 SGRDLAV
-230 TRFKNRLRFGA
+230 TRFKNRLRFGT
-241 EGFSIG
+241 EGALIG
-247 GGFSLMGKPLAVG
+247 GGFSLMGKPLALG

-284 VTPLSWI
+284 VTPLSWL

-301 QRKLR
+301 QRGLR

-370 GYQLTAEAKREI
+370 GYQLSSEAKREI
-382 KGKSKTINKWLESI
+382 KGRSKTINKWLESI

-403 AKSAK
+403 AKGAK

-435 KKLSAMPEELRTSA
+435 KKLSAMPEELRTPA
-449 HELNKELIKIKKT
+449 HELNKELIKTKKT

-476 LDNVKTYMRKS
+476 LNNVKTYMRKS

-544 IVSKILQDGKQNA
+544 VVSKILQDGKQNA
-557 QDPLKMLQRM
+557 QDPLKMLQRIS
-567 AKEELRSDQLLKT
+567 KEELRSDQLLKT

-590 LLGDPDAL
+590 LLGEENNL
-598 KGTKDYVSSLKAS
+598 KSS
-611 VLTTTSHA
+611 VLQTASHA

-705 NILQF
+705 GILQF

-771 FIKNIENKIRLGVLD
+771 FIKNVENKIRLGVLD

-816 MANNKF
+816 LTNNKF
-822 IRKATQVYAGG
+822 VRKATQVYAGG

-848 MRGMYSNVNDIAKWT
+848 MRGMYSTVDDIAKWT
-863 KEITGREFQKL
+863 REITGREFQKL

-884 DEAID
+884 DEAVD

-936 NIASKEAASS
+936 DIASKEAASS

-953 GYRRMMGTYTTLGG
+953 GYRRMMGAYTTLGG

-1005 PINTWKDGIGK
+1005 PINKWKDGVGK

-1025 YDVVVQPVE
+1025 YDVVIQPVE

-1045 NDEKRTEVFFQ
+1045 NDEKRREIFFQ

-1097 GQTKTGAKVY
+1097 GETKTGAKVY

-1115 KIAKSWAHMWEGIQ
+1115 VIAKSWAHMWEGIQ
-1129 PGAMRTAEKIYKGA
+1129 PGAVRTAGKIYKGA

-1183 EYNRGTRAVTETET
+1183 EFNRGIRAVTETET

-1203 WQTRGPEVLANEFRA
+1203 WQTRGPEVLANEFRD
-1218 IQDEAYQVNKDFYR
+1218 IQDEAYRVNKDFYR

-1273 GYDGRMKKR
+1273 AYDKRMKLR
-1282 LRDAKNL
+1282 LKEAKDL
-1289 GKELGKDRSSDFKK
+1289 GKELGKDKSSDFKK

-1328 IDRSVIDTIKDYFS
+1328 IDRGIIDTIKDYFS

-1360 QTPPLPPTNMPAQN
+1360 QTPPLPATSMPAQN